1 MQYASSLLTNNS
13 VKVQYA
19 SSMLPGRDDGKA
31 AQIDSS
37 GFAQPIAPSDR
48 SSNGAAAAPRLAA
61 PAPTTTA
68 NYKGAVV
75 SFADDPPINYTR
87 ARPVTSGYEPRVS
100 THGIPTEVSLNM
112 LTNDTSQS
120 KRRTKIVCTLGPACW
135 SPEGLA
141 DLVDAGCNIGRLNF
155 SHGDH
160 AGHQAVLDRF
170 RAACAQKG
178 SSAAVLVDTKGPE
191 IRTAMLKDGKDI
203 QLDAGQEVTVFAAG
217 DSYTSFEGYKD
228 PVTGKTVIGC
238 SYAALATTVKPGDRI
253 LFADGSVVFQV
264 EEILDSQNVRCTC
277 LNAKTLGQRK
287 NGNLPGVKVNLPV
300 LMEKD
305 IDDLQNFA
313 CKNKVDFVAIS
324 FVQTGEDV
332 QFVRRVLNQAG
343 GQRIKIICKIENEA
357 GVTNFDDILRYTDGI
372 MVARGDLGMEMP
384 AEKIPL
390 AQKWMITKC
399 NQAGKFC
406 ITATQMLES
415 MVGNPLPTRAEMTD
429 VANAVFDGSDCT
441 MLSGETAG
449 GADPS
454 NACATMARIVA
465 TAELACDYSA
475 YSREV
480 SSKMAART
488 RSESVGLEVAAMA
501 RDSSISVVVALTDQE
516 EVIRAIAACRPPTPV
531 VVMTTSAELARF
543 TGCLFGVFPF
553 VVANRNQATATA
565 GFEAARG
572 LGLSAAGL
580 GMGMGPDYRR
590 SGARSAVVLD
600 QNLAATV
607 QQFR

>member
-1 MQYASSLLTNNS
+1 M
-13 VKVQYA
+13 
-19 SSMLPGRDDGKA
+19 
-31 AQIDSS
+31 
-37 GFAQPIAPSDR
+37 
-48 SSNGAAAAPRLAA
+48 
-61 PAPTTTA
+61 
-68 NYKGAVV
+68 
-75 SFADDPPINYTR
+75 
-87 ARPVTSGYEPRVS
+87 
-100 THGIPTEVSLNM
+100 
-112 LTNDTSQS
+112 
-120 KRRTKIVCTLGPACW
+120 
-135 SPEGLA
+135 
-141 DLVDAGCNIGRLNF
+141 
-155 SHGDH
+155 
-160 AGHQAVLDRF
+160 
-170 RAACAQKG
+170 
-178 SSAAVLVDTKGPE
+178 
-191 IRTAMLKDGKDI
+191 
-203 QLDAGQEVTVFAAG
+203 
-217 DSYTSFEGYKD
+217 
-228 PVTGKTVIGC
+228 
-238 SYAALATTVKPGDRI
+238 
-253 LFADGSVVFQV
+253 
-264 EEILDSQNVRCTC
+264 
-277 LNAKTLGQRK
+277 
-287 NGNLPGVKVNLPV
+287 
-300 LMEKD
+300 
-305 IDDLQNFA
+305 
-313 CKNKVDFVAIS
+313 
-324 FVQTGEDV
+324 
-332 QFVRRVLNQAG
+332 
-343 GQRIKIICKIENEA
+343 
-357 GVTNFDDILRYTDGI
+357 TNFDDILRYTDGI